1 MKSSLA
7 LSVFL
12 GNLSLNQA
20 VQLNYAYGSAQE
32 DRDSAAGYPSLQSIS
47 TQHGFVNDYIE
58 KSSGRFLTP
67 YEVELSKAKA
77 REAA

>member
-20 VQLNYAYGSAQE
+20 VQLNYAYGGAQE
-32 DRDSAAGYPSLQSIS
+32 DRDLSAGYPSLESVS
-47 TQHGFVNDYIE
+47 TQHKFVNDYIE

-67 YEVELSKAKA
+67 YEVELAKAKA
-77 REAA
+77 READ